1 MNVVFL
7 MGGRNSTEFSNDY
20 PIYLSEVCNHL
31 ILENQIKYVQS
42 IAPQKII
49 FCFKKQDIDQY
60 HVDFIAKALATN
72 AHIVPVCGQT
82 KGSICSALLASAH
95 IDNEEELILCSVD
108 DCVDVALTEIV
119 ATFRSQQSD
128 AGIVTFRSVHPR
140 YSFVKTDESGIVCE
154 FAEKRPISTQALAS
168 IYYFR
173 RGADFV
179 RCAKNVI
186 RKDNTIKENFYI
198 SQTLN
203 EIILEQKKIT
213 VHHIDSQAF
222 HPMKTAVQLANYLK
236 KLAIDLE
243 TE

>member
-7 MGGRNSTEFSNDY
+7 MGGRNSTEFSNEY
-20 PIYLSEVCNHL
+20 PIYLSEVRNHL
-31 ILENQIKYVQS
+31 ILENQIRYVQS
-42 IAPQKII
+42 VNPDKVI

-60 HVDFIAKALATN
+60 HVDFIVNSLASN

-95 IDNEEELILCSVD
+95 IDNEEELVLCSVD
-108 DCVDVALTEIV
+108 DCVDVSLTEIV
-119 ATFRSQQSD
+119 STFRSQQCD
-128 AGIVTFRSVHPR
+128 AGVVAFRSVHPR
-140 YSFVKTDESGIVCE
+140 YSFVKTDENGVVCE
-154 FAEKRPISTQALAS
+154 FSEKRPISTQALAS

-173 RGADFV
+173 KGSDFV

-186 RKDNTIKENFYI
+186 RKDNTIKESFYI

-203 EIILEQKKIT
+203 EMILEQKKIG
-213 VHHIDSQAF
+213 VHGIDSQEF

-236 KLAIDLE
+236 KLELDLE
-243 TE
+243 SE